1 MTAYPAPPAAGHRII
16 NHLVDVYPRVV
27 GCGVD
32 IFPTLVNDT
41 GCSPAVHL
49 TLAELWFAPTV
60 RPQARSARLLRWN
73 GLSPESTDAMTTD
86 ELRYSLWV
94 TAQAS
99 LAANLWTDAR
109 PTPTNTIGE
118 IR

>member
-73 GLSPESTDAMTTD
+73 GLSPESTDAMTYD
-86 ELRYSLWV
+86 EVSYSRMV
-94 TAQAS
+94 NYTSFTAAKS
-99 LAANLWTDAR
+99 VDAGR
-109 PTPTNTIGE
+109 TTNE
-118 IR
+118 EYR